1 MPGYDILIKSPY
13 KGPSVTYEGGDAI
26 QCLAEYATETQ
37 WEGLPP
43 DAIEH
48 ARRILLDTIGVAL
61 GGSIEPEVTALAR
74 RFGRPDGG
82 PSTLMGHTL
91 RASPLHAALVN
102 GTAATWM
109 DFDSGHRPPPG
120 KPLLPAAHPPIHL
133 VPAGLA
139 VGEAMAVSG
148 KAFLTA
154 LVVGYDA
161 GARIGIASR
170 VRPEIHCHGTHHNV
184 AAAVASARLM
194 GAERERLE
202 KTIGLAAHLALMPS
216 FENAYQGG
224 TVRNTYAAV
233 GSVAGILAARL
244 AEAGFTPE
252 KDVLGSVFGGV
263 ISPWFDPERVIDG
276 LGKRFEITQG
286 FIKLYPMC
294 RFGHPAVEAAQKLME
309 EHPISADEI
318 DSVEVYTFDWAAT
331 LNERAPKTDLAAKFS
346 VPWAVA
352 CMLVRRS
359 AGPDEFRPHAL
370 EDAKLR
376 EMVARVTVR
385 EDSQYS
391 AMTPSKRPARV
402 RVQTKSG
409 GIYQAEVERS
419 SGGPDAP
426 LPREKVV
433 DKFRVLADPVL
444 GPKAAE
450 AVVEMIMNL
459 EKESDIRKL
468 TRLLIP
474 VKSFQSHPAKSGIEM
489 SGGKGAGRDHLDQ
502 LVEMG
507 ASISLDRIPSSI
519 IHEGKRILVDTVGVI
534 LAGMGEPQIQA
545 LARQMAE
552 ASAAP
557 CSMILGS
564 AERADA
570 MWAALSHGTSG
581 LWHEFDAGN
590 RFLAG
595 HPALYSVSVGL
606 PVAEREGAPGKRL
619 LESIIAGYE
628 VGARVGLGTTLRPGI
643 DPHGSWPIVA
653 GAATASILTGTD
665 LRKTINIV
673 TSLTLA
679 TSLRAGLEGATIRN
693 VYAGFGSAMGV
704 LAADLC
710 RDGFSAE
717 RDGISTI
724 FGNIAGV
731 YFDVEKALERI
742 GDRWEIGRGYHKP
755 YACARPIH
763 SALHCLIGLVVEEG
777 ITPEAVE
784 RIEVNTYAM
793 AATMNDI
800 APENGL
806 AARFS
811 IPHALASYLI
821 LKDTGITGYS
831 ETAVRDP
838 RIRNL
843 AARVA
848 VRNDRK
854 MSGRTP
860 LEWPAR
866 VKLELRDGRVLERRV
881 SLPPGEFDMKPMT
894 DEEISQ
900 KFLKLAS
907 LRVGI
912 EKATVVL
919 DKLWHIEKITDVR
932 ELTALCRSG

>member
-1 MPGYDILIKSPY
+1 MPGYDILIKSPH
-13 KGPSVTYEGGDAI
+13 KGPSVSSGGEDAI
-26 QCLAEYATETQ
+26 RCLAEYATKTQ

-43 DAIEH
+43 DVIEH
-48 ARRILLDTIGVAL
+48 ARRILLDTMGVAL
-61 GGSIEPEVTALAR
+61 GGSIEPEATALAR
-74 RFGRPDGG
+74 RLGRPDGG
-82 PSTLMGHTL
+82 PSTIIGHAL
-91 RASPLHAALVN
+91 RASPLNAALAN

-120 KPLLPAAHPPIHL
+120 KPLLPAAHSPIHL
-133 VPAGLA
+133 VPAALA
-139 VGEAMAVSG
+139 VGEAAAVSG
-148 KAFLTA
+148 QALLTA

-161 GARIGIASR
+161 GARIGMACRI
-170 VRPEIHCHGTHHNV
+170 RPEIHCHGTHHNV

-194 GAERERLE
+194 GAEREGME
-202 KTIGLAAHLALMPS
+202 KTIGLAAHLSLMPS

-233 GSVAGILAARL
+233 GSVSGILAARL
-244 AEAGFTPE
+244 AIAGFTPE
-252 KDVLGSVFGGV
+252 KDALGTVFGSIV
-263 ISPWFDPERVIDG
+263 SPWFDPERVIDG

-294 RFGHPAVEAAQKLME
+294 RFGHPAIEAAQKLVE

-318 DSVEVYTFDWAAT
+318 ESVEVYTFDWAAT

-359 AGPDEFRPHAL
+359 AGPDEFRPPAL
-370 EDAKLR
+370 EDMKLK
-376 EMVARVTVR
+376 EMALKIAVR
-385 EDSQYS
+385 EDPQYS
-391 AMTPSKRPARV
+391 AMTPLKRPARIKV
-402 RVQTKSG
+402 RTKSG
-409 GIYQAEVERS
+409 KIYQAEVERS

-426 LPREKVV
+426 LSREKVV
-433 DKFRVLADPVL
+433 EKFRVLANPVL
-444 GPKAAE
+444 SPEQAA
-450 AVVEMIMNL
+450 AVVEMVMNL
-459 EKESDIRKL
+459 EKESDIGKL

-474 VKSFQSHPAKSGIEM
+474 VKPFRFHPATGGIGI
-489 SGGKGAGRDHLDQ
+489 SIGKDAQRDHLDQ
-502 LVEMG
+502 LVEMA
-507 ASISLDRIPSSI
+507 ASISLERTPSSI
-519 IHEGKRILVDTVGVI
+519 IHEGKRTLVDTVGVI
-534 LAGMGEPQIQA
+534 LAGMGESQIQA

-552 ASAAP
+552 ASVAP
-557 CSMILGS
+557 CSTVLGS
-564 AERADA
+564 AERADT
-570 MWAALSHGTSG
+570 MWAALTHGTAG

-606 PVAEREGAPGKRL
+606 PVAEREGASGRRL
-619 LESIIAGYE
+619 LESIIVGYE
-628 VGARVGLGTTLRPGI
+628 VGARIGLGTTLRPGI

-653 GAATASILTGTD
+653 GAATASILMGID
-665 LRKTINIV
+665 LKETINLI
-673 TSLTLA
+673 TSLNLA
-679 TSLRAGLEGATIRN
+679 SSSRAGLEGATIRN

-731 YFDVEKALERI
+731 YFDVEKALEKI
-742 GDRWEIGRGYHKP
+742 GDRWEIGRGYYKP
-755 YACARPIH
+755 YACARSIH
-763 SALHCLIGLVVEEG
+763 PALHCLVGLAEEEE
-777 ITPEAVE
+777 ITPEGVE
-784 RIEVNTYAM
+784 RIEVDTYAM

-800 APENGL
+800 GPENGL

-811 IPHALASYLI
+811 IPHAIASYLI
-821 LKDTGITGYS
+821 LKDTGIAAYR

-838 RIRNL
+838 RIRSL

-848 VRNDRK
+848 VRNDRE

-866 VKLELRDGRVLERRV
+866 VRLKLRDGRVLERMV
-881 SLPPGEFDMKPMT
+881 SLPPGEFDMRPMT

-912 EKATVVL
+912 EKATIVL
-919 DKLWHIEKITDVR
+919 DKLWHIENMTDVR
-932 ELTALCRSG
+932 EFTALCRPG